1 MSDIT
6 IKKVSGCS
14 TDTSLQTVVF
24 NSCYTWS
31 QTYLFQNADIVTITN
46 FCSLDF
52 DMKTP
57 VGGMPIPELRDTC
70 NILVKAEG
78 NQLGIAI
85 SFTVKCESGTGIVT
99 AGGGRSGTGYAAIL
113 TVQEQL
119 DFWLNTFQPNS
130 IEDSYVITVDGI
142 TRFGVVRGITL
153 TKSATTPVTYNARL
167 DFLAG
172 NVVAGEA

>member
-1 MSDIT
+1 MTDIT

-14 TDTSLQTVVF
+14 TDTSLQTIIF

-31 QTYLFQNADIVTITN
+31 QTYLFQTADIVTITN

-52 DMKTP
+52 DLKSP
-57 VGGMPIPELRDTC
+57 VQGMPIPELRDTC

-78 NQLGIAI
+78 NGLGIAF
-85 SFTVKCESGTGIVT
+85 SFTIKDETTSILT
-99 AGGGRSGTGYAAIL
+99 AGGGRSGTGYGDIL
-113 TVQEQL
+113 TVQQQI

-130 IEDSYVITVDGI
+130 IEDAYVLTVDGI
-142 TRFGVVRGITL
+142 ERSGIIRGITL
-153 TKSATTPVTYNARL
+153 NKSAQTPVTYNARI

>member
-1 MSDIT
+1 MSDVT

-31 QTYLFQNADIVTITN
+31 QTYLFQDADIVTITN

-57 VGGMPIPELRDTC
+57 VQGMPIPELRDTC

-85 SFTVKCESGTGIVT
+85 SFTVKCETAGIVT
-99 AGGGRSGTGYAAIL
+99 AGGGRSGTGYGAIL

-119 DFWLNTFQPNS
+119 DFWLNTFQTNS
-130 IEDSYVITVDGI
+130 IEDSYLITVDGI
-142 TRFGVVRGITL
+142 TRFGVVRGITFN
-153 TKSATTPVTYNARL
+153 KSASTPVTYNARL
-167 DFLAG
+167 DFLSG